1 MTLKFFFDTHIAK
14 AAAIQLRKQGVDVV
28 RCEEIGMAEADDEE
42 LLLYATANERV
53 MVSQDDDFA
62 TLHAQWQAIGRG
74 HAGIMQVSK
83 QYQGAA
89 QISHVVREL
98 SFYDEASAAGAI
110 DYDTEIA
117 NQLLYV

>member
-1 MTLKFFFDTHIAK
+1 MALKFFFDTHIAK
-14 AAAIQLRKQGVDVV
+14 AAAIQLRKQGIDVL
-28 RCEEIGMAEADDEE
+28 RCEEVGMAEADDEE
-42 LLLYATANERV
+42 LLLYAIQNERI

-62 TLHAQWQAIGRG
+62 TLHARWQEAERH
-74 HAGIMQVSK
+74 HAGIMQISK

-110 DYDTEIA
+110 DYATEIA

>member
-1 MTLKFFFDTHIAK
+1 MALKFFFDTHIAK
-14 AAAIQLRKQGVDVV
+14 AAAIQLRKQGIDVM
-28 RCEEIGMAEADDEE
+28 RCEEVGMAEADDED
-42 LLLYATANERV
+42 LLIYATQNERI

-62 TLHAQWQAIGRG
+62 TLHAKWQADKRQ
-74 HAGIMQVSK
+74 HAGIMQISK

-98 SFYDEASAAGAI
+98 SFYDEAATVGAI
-110 DYDTEIA
+110 NYDTEIA

>member
-1 MTLKFFFDTHIAK
+1 VTLKFFFDTHIAK